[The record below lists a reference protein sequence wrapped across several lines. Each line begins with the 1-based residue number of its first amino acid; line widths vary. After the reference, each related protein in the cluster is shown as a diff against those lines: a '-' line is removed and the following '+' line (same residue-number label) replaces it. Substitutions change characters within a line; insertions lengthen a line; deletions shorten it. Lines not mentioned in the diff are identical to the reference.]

1 MRRKGEGSP
10 HVDLIAKE
18 GVGRVGRCGK
28 FASCIGN
35 SEIFSNFLLELE
47 VFTYSSYYCN
57 YKLAVI
63 TRKTCRIWKIL
74 VEITCGKVLMGGIFV
89 TVLVSFA
96 LFQSSPTINPN

>member
-1 MRRKGEGSP
+1 MGRRGEGSR

-18 GVGRVGRCGK
+18 GGEASDRWGK
-28 FASCIGN
+28 FASCIRN

-63 TRKTCRIWKIL
+63 TRKL
-74 VEITCGKVLMGGIFV
+74 AEFGKYSLKLHVGKF
-89 TVLVSFA
+89 
-96 LFQSSPTINPN
+96 

>member
-1 MRRKGEGSP
+1 MAAEGCLVGYGCETEGLRGIPRRLAVNRGGGSGAEDGEGSP

-18 GVGRVGRCGK
+18 GVRRVGRCGK

-57 YKLAVI
+57 YKLAVF
-63 TRKTCRIWKIL
+63 TRKL
-74 VEITCGKVLMGGIFV
+74 
-89 TVLVSFA
+89 A
-96 LFQSSPTINPN
+96 

>member
-18 GVGRVGRCGK
+18 AVRRSVRCGK
-28 FASCIGN
+28 FASFIRN

-63 TRKTCRIWKIL
+63 TRKL
-74 VEITCGKVLMGGIFV
+74 AEFGKYSLKLHVGKF
-89 TVLVSFA
+89 
-96 LFQSSPTINPN
+96 

>member
-1 MRRKGEGSP
+1 MKQRDCEAFLDAWLSTEGVGGVRRRGEGSP

-18 GVGRVGRCGK
+18 AVRRAIDGEK

-35 SEIFSNFLLELE
+35 SEIFSNFLLEVE

-63 TRKTCRIWKIL
+63 TRKL
-74 VEITCGKVLMGGIFV
+74 AEFGKYSLKLHVGKF
-89 TVLVSFA
+89 
-96 LFQSSPTINPN
+96 